1 MQVKVLDCIIRR
13 GNCTETKPSGVIG
26 CWALT
31 YVCLPPRV
39 HKHRGI
45 MRILPTCERSEEA
58 EWRWEGTRCTYCRN
72 NFFVWILTMV
82 LEQVTCCGDY
92 LTQLE
97 WDHHTWLL
105 QVILKT
111 ARVNNYA
118 CTGLI
123 KFHNKIPQVGGC
135 NNRNL
140 FPYLLEVWG
149 PRSGYGQNQI
159 FWKVSHLGC
168 WVGTF
173 PWPYMVSP
181 CAQSWIVLC
190 SYIFF
195 PMMLC

>member
-1 MQVKVLDCIIRR
+1 M
-13 GNCTETKPSGVIG
+13 
-26 CWALT
+26 
-31 YVCLPPRV
+31 
-39 HKHRGI
+39 
-45 MRILPTCERSEEA
+45 
-58 EWRWEGTRCTYCRN
+58 
-72 NFFVWILTMV
+72 
-82 LEQVTCCGDY
+82 
-92 LTQLE
+92 
-97 WDHHTWLL
+97 
-105 QVILKT
+105 
-111 ARVNNYA
+111 NNYA

-181 CAQSWIVLC
+181 CAQSWIFLCSYIFSNDAMLNRVRRFILMVLC
-190 SYIFF
+190 SYIYSCCGLGLPDRDSGGHYSSQCQAHIRWHLCFFLLIGIFFF
-195 PMMLC
+195 PTQRRITPGWGIWYYKTLRERKMMQCSCLFLLCFYSFGVCFPAPR